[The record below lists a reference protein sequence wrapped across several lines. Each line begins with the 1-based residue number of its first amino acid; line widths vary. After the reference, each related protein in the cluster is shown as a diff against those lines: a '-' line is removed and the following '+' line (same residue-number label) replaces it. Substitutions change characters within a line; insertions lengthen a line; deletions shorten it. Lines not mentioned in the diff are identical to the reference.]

1 MKKTLFTILMAIVI
15 GFTFGYLFLRK
26 FNTDTLMEVSS
37 IKNQCYAFQVG
48 VYKNKEN
55 AYRTAESYKGI
66 VIPDNDLYRVYI
78 AFLKDENLINSLKG
92 YYDKNGIRYYLKAI
106 NISNKTN
113 SIVDNYEIIL
123 KKTSLDNYGLILEN
137 MLKEV
142 DTNEL

>member
-55 AYRTAESYKGI
+55 AYRTAESYKGN
-66 VIPDNDLYRVYI
+66 VIPDNDL
-78 AFLKDENLINSLKG
+78 
-92 YYDKNGIRYYLKAI
+92 
-106 NISNKTN
+106 
-113 SIVDNYEIIL
+113 
-123 KKTSLDNYGLILEN
+123 
-137 MLKEV
+137 
-142 DTNEL
+142 

>member
-37 IKNQCYAFQVG
+37 IKSQCYAFQVG

-55 AYRTAESYKGI
+55 AYRAASTYKGI
-66 VIPDNDLYRVYI
+66 VILDNDLYRVYI
-78 AFLKDENLINSLKG
+78 ALLKDENLLNSLKE
-92 YYDKNGIRYYLKAI
+92 YYDKNGISYYLKAI

-142 DTNEL
+142 DANEL